1 MLADAFFGFRIL
13 LSTSDAPSDRQRPV
27 ETDQTLVALAWNWRE
42 TIETLH
48 SVWHP
53 RTPSSALCEQR
64 SRIFLAPCCGK
75 DAIASIPKL
84 FCSFFGWPKRFPSR
98 PSGK

>member
-27 ETDQTLVALAWNWRE
+27 ETDKTLVALAWNWRE

-48 SVWHP
+48 SVWPTHSVFCTLRAKVSNFP
-53 RTPSSALCEQR
+53 RPVLWQR
-64 SRIFLAPCCGK
+64 CNCI
-75 DAIASIPKL
+75 DY
-84 FCSFFGWPKRFPSR
+84 
-98 PSGK
+98 